1 MSRVWNSALAL
12 LLVTGTMLGLNLPFG
27 KLATDGGVSPILWAF
42 IISAGASGLLLVV
55 LRARRGRLML
65 TLHNLRYFLITA
77 AVSYAIPNLLM
88 FSAMPYLG
96 TGYMGIMF
104 TLSPV
109 VTLVF
114 SILLGVRRPTGLGV
128 AGIAIGFAGAL
139 IVAMTRGG
147 SGGSAGLFWIVIGL
161 LMPVS
166 LAVGNV
172 YRTLDW
178 PSGTGPI
185 ELAVGSHVAAA
196 IMLLAGSLAVDG
208 GGAFAAL
215 ADMPLLVVA
224 QIVSAAA
231 MYAFYF
237 RLQDV
242 GGPVYL
248 SQISYVAAAIGLISG
263 MLVFGERYALLT
275 WLGAAIICAGVAMT
289 TKAQKG

>member
-1 MSRVWNSALAL
+1 MSGVWNSAIAL

-27 KLATDGGVSPILWAF
+27 KLAADGGVSPILWAF
-42 IISAGASGLLLVV
+42 IISAGASGVLLAV
-55 LRARRGRLML
+55 LLAQGGRLSL
-65 TLHNLRYFLITA
+65 TAPNLRYFVVTA

-88 FSAMPYLG
+88 FSAMPHLG

-114 SILLGVRRPTGLGV
+114 SILLRVRRPTGLGV
-128 AGIAIGFAGAL
+128 AGIAIGFSGAMM
-139 IVAMTRGG
+139 VAMTRSGG
-147 SGGSAGLFWIVIGL
+147 SGSADLFWIVIGL

-178 PSGTGPI
+178 PSGSGPI

-208 GGAFAAL
+208 AGAFAAL
-215 ADMPLLVVA
+215 SSLPLLVVA
-224 QIVSAAA
+224 QIGSAAA

-237 RLQDV
+237 RLQHV

-248 SQISYVAAAIGLISG
+248 SQISYVAAAIGLLSG
-263 MLVFGERYALLT
+263 MLVFGERYVLLT
-275 WLGAAIICAGVAMT
+275 WLGAAIICVGVAMT